1 MFSRFL
7 VVWIVCW
14 FAMAG
19 AIACPAVG
27 ALAEEGGTSASKGLL
42 GAWQCSGEGGSSQL
56 VFQSENVLVY
66 NGEAS
71 SYMLAPGV
79 IRVIEDF
86 LPVDYPY
93 TLKGDSLAVTF
104 PDGSRIQCT
113 RAKPAA
119 KPAEE
124 KRTAA
129 PSGSGGQERFVKGSF
144 CAHSSIASRRY
155 NFDGAGRFSFGAEVA
170 DVWNTKDAGGNV
182 TGTLGYYGGNQY
194 EPTKGG
200 TYKVTGDRVV
210 LTWSDGS
217 TETYR
222 VNMRQNDGRITEL
235 QGESNGLFLATGL
248 CEENLYQ

>member
-1 MFSRFL
+1 MDSRT
-7 VVWIVCW
+7 W
-14 FAMAG
+14 
-19 AIACPAVG
+19 IACVFFLAAAVASPAACASAG
-27 ALAEEGGTSASKGLL
+27 DAGSAASKGLL

-66 NGEAS
+66 DGEAS
-71 SYMLAPGV
+71 SYTLAPDV
-79 IRVIEDF
+79 IRVVEDF

-113 RAKPAA
+113 RLKPAA
-119 KPAEE
+119 KPSEE
-124 KRTAA
+124 KRAAA
-129 PSGSGGQERFVKGSF
+129 PSSSGGPERFVKGSF
-144 CAHSSIASRRY
+144 CAHSSISSRRY

-170 DVWNTKDAGGNV
+170 DVWNTKDSGGNV

-200 TYKVTGDRVV
+200 TYKVSGDRVV
-210 LTWSDGS
+210 LTWGDGS

-235 QGESNGLFLATGL
+235 QGEGNGLFLATGL
-248 CEENLYQ
+248 CEENLYR